1 MYHFV
6 RLALVKPGYLINMGM
21 PYLRLIKIA
30 ERVNFPNFPLAITSS
45 QAKQMAALL
54 EPMIYSDVSVDEL
67 AQALQGKLILMNLAL
82 WLRCC

>member
-1 MYHFV
+1 MCDV
-6 RLALVKPGYLINMGM
+6 IRLALVKPEHLINLGM

-54 EPMIYSDVSVDEL
+54 EPMVYSDFSVDEL
-67 AQALQGKLILMNLAL
+67 AQTLQGKLNL
-82 WLRCC
+82 